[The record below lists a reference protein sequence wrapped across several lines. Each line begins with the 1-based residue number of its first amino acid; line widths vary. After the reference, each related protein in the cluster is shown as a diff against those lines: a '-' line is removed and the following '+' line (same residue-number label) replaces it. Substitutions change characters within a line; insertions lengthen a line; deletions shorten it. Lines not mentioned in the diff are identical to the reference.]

1 MNSFNPSVT
10 DVGEIPA
17 DILAKLEALPNN
29 KKAEIAKRQKEIDA
43 AIRMFYPQKSSR
55 AIAGVFG
62 VTQNTILNR
71 AKELGL

>member
-1 MNSFNPSVT
+1 MSKCNVSIT
-10 DVGEIPA
+10 DAGEIPA

-29 KKAEIAKRQKEIDA
+29 KKAEIAKKQMEIDA

-55 AIAGVFG
+55 SIAEVFG
-62 VTQNTILNR
+62 VTSNTILNR